1 MNPGHCPQ
9 NSSLA
14 DAPEEDG
21 ETAGRL
27 IATSLHQQSRGSP
40 LRAPK
45 GRWEKGS
52 LGSWLQRFPVGGR

>member
-1 MNPGHCPQ
+1 MNPDHCPQ

-27 IATSLHQQSRGSP
+27 IATSSAEQGEPPQG
-40 LRAPK
+40 PK